1 MADSSIREA
10 AASTSSAI
18 SEATTNTTAAIS
30 EATANTTNAISQ
42 ATQATTELVQN
53 AGKATTRTVI
63 EKASE
68 YKDIYTTINELVHNF
83 WERVPYLV
91 IALIVFLFFWML
103 SRLFKLFVRKAL
115 DNRTKNKQNLV
126 LVLNRIGSTFIIF
139 VGFMIALVVAIPGFT
154 PGQLISA
161 LGIGSVAIGFAF
173 KDVFQNL
180 LSGILLLLSEP
191 FRIGDEIV
199 SGSFEGTVEDIQIR
213 ATYIRTG
220 DGRRIVI
227 PNANLF
233 TNAVTVNTAFIKRR
247 CAFDVGIGYDD
258 DIEEAKKIILAT
270 LDKIRTVESDPI
282 PTVQVK
288 LLGDFA
294 VILTV
299 KWWIDVKD
307 VTLSYS
313 IDEVQVLVKKVL
325 SAKGISIP
333 YPTQQLLVNN
343 TDTALTPEDLPKKSD
358 F

>member
-1 MADSSIREA
+1 MAELSIREA
-10 AASTSSAI
+10 AQTTTNAI
-18 SEATTNTTAAIS
+18 SEAT
-30 EATANTTNAISQ
+30 
-42 ATQATTELVQN
+42 QATTSIVKG
-53 AGKATTRTVI
+53 AGHLAANTVTQT
-63 EKASE
+63 AHG
-68 YKDIYTTINELVHNF
+68 YKDAYVIFHEIVAKF
-83 WERVPYLV
+83 WERVPYLI
-91 IALIVFLFFWML
+91 IALTIIIFFWLL
-103 SRLFKLFVRKAL
+103 SRLFKHTVKKTLSTRG
-115 DNRTKNKQNLV
+115 KQNLV

-139 VGFMIALVVAIPGFT
+139 FGFMIALVIAIPGFT
-154 PGQLISA
+154 PGQLVSG

-213 ATYIRTG
+213 ATYIRTA

-258 DIEEAKKIILAT
+258 DIEEAKKAILAT
-270 LDKIRTVESDPI
+270 LDKIRTVESVPE

-288 LLGDFA
+288 ILGDFA

-299 KWWIDVKD
+299 KWWVDVKD
-307 VTLSYS
+307 ITMSYS

-325 SAKGISIP
+325 SSRGISIP

-343 TDTALTPEDLPKKSD
+343 TDTALTPEEPAKKSD